1 MINTYWL
8 ISLNEE
14 NYNITKNLGFTIQ
27 GFNSFEKRK
36 VSRMKPDDRIVYYL
50 NDVKGFVATASV
62 TSDPFEDETKYWF
75 NSNEEESFKDRIEI
89 NPISI
94 LESKNYID
102 GNIVGPSLEYIK
114 RWRPEKWYLSFYG
127 MLHIIPQNDYRYL
140 EKSIESNSPKSF
152 RGKKSKKIRRLTR

>member
-36 VSRMKPDDRIVYYL
+36 VSRMKPDDIVLYFL
-50 NDVKGFVATASV
+50 NDLKCFAATASIV
-62 TSDPFEDETKYWF
+62 SEPFEDETKYWV
-75 NSNEEESFKDRIEI
+75 NSDENELFKDRIEI
-89 NPISI
+89 SPILI
-94 LESKNYID
+94 LDSDNYID

-114 RWRPEKWYLSFYG
+114 RWRPEKWHLSLYG

-140 EKSIESNSPKSF
+140 EKSIQLNSPKSF
-152 RGKKSKKIRRLTR
+152 RGKKSRKIRRLSR

>member
-36 VSRMKPDDRIVYYL
+36 VSRMKPDDRVLYFL
-50 NDVKGFVATASV
+50 NDLKCFAATARIVSE
-62 TSDPFEDETKYWF
+62 PFEDETKYWV
-75 NSNEEESFKDRIEI
+75 NSDENELFKDRIEI
-89 NPISI
+89 SPILI
-94 LESKNYID
+94 LDSDNYID

-114 RWRPEKWYLSFYG
+114 RWRPEKWHLSLYG

-140 EKSIESNSPKSF
+140 EKSIQLNSPKSF
-152 RGKKSKKIRRLTR
+152 RGKKSRKIRRLSR